1 MGIALASGAPI
12 ISGIIAGIVGGIIVG
27 MLSGSHISVSTSSR
41 VDCGHPCTT
50 RSIRRQ
56 LCRLLLCI
64 VFAGILQILFGVF
77 KLGFFAN
84 FIPNNVILGLLAAI
98 GAILIV
104 TQLPYLFGLT
114 DFSWKEVWTATPDT
128 FIQKFDAGAA
138 LIGLLSLFLIL
149 AWDSSPLKS

>member
-1 MGIALASGAPI
+1 MPALELKNRFHVKRPPFGSGR
-12 ISGIIAGIVGGIIVG
+12 ISRGLTLMFGYC
-27 MLSGSHISVSTSSR
+27 LSLRCSNYFWHYCWNSGWNYCWPAEWLSHQRFWPSSR

-56 LCRLLLCI
+56 LCRLFMCI

-114 DFSWKEVWTATPDT
+114 DFSWKEV
-128 FIQKFDAGAA
+128 
-138 LIGLLSLFLIL
+138 
-149 AWDSSPLKS
+149 

>member
-1 MGIALASGAPI
+1 MALHQRSGPA
-12 ISGIIAGIVGGIIVG
+12 AGLTAVILVQLDQLGGNYAAF
-27 MLSGSHISVSTSSR
+27 
-41 VDCGHPCTT
+41 
-50 RSIRRQ
+50 
-56 LCRLLLCI
+56 LCI

-114 DFSWKEVWTATPDT
+114 DFSWKEVWTATR
-128 FIQKFDAGAA
+128 IR
-138 LIGLLSLFLIL
+138 LSKNLMLEQH
-149 AWDSSPLKS
+149 